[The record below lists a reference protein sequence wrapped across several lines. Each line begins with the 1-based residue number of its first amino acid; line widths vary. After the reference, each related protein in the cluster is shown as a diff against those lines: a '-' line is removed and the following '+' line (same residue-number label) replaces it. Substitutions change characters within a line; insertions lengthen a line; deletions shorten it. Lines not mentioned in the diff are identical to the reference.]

1 MAQAFDYFGDSKD
14 ALRMLIPVMINEKNV
29 AMREQRLQETAA
41 IEQQKIELE
50 KQKLEELRER
60 KLEEIKLR
68 SFLEES
74 KLSQGADRLANQRD
88 LVDLRRQQMEN
99 SGELKRQQIEMMQGN
114 QNSLLELKRQMLD
127 EQAKRN
133 EGMQGQREVNM
144 AAKQTAIQQA
154 EERLKQSQAKAGLQA
169 TQANTKM
176 AGQYASD
183 TASVESLTE
192 KMTNLA
198 KAAEEVAGMKG
209 LAGNFGIA
217 GIAPNI
223 PGGDAADAKAK
234 LDNLK
239 YQMSLDIINELRA
252 TASNQASGL
261 GQVTEGEHKILQNY
275 IANLD
280 KAQSVEQVRS
290 SLKSIS
296 DYAKGSINR
305 VGKAYSTHWG
315 GYTPP
320 QRDSATDT
328 PITEQAAPAAPSAAT
343 APATAAPAMQAPP
356 AAVEY
361 LKQNPHFAEQFKA
374 KYGYLPE
381 GF

>member
-1 MAQAFDYFGDSKD
+1 MGQAFDYFGDSKD
-14 ALRMLIPVMINEKNV
+14 ALRMLIPVMVNEKNV
-29 AMREQRLQETAA
+29 AMREDRLKETAA
-41 IEQQKIELE
+41 LEQQKIELE
-50 KQKLEELRER
+50 KEKLQELRER

-74 KLSQGADRLANQRD
+74 KLSQGADKLANQRD

-99 SGELKRQQIEMMQGN
+99 SGELKRQQLEMMQGN
-114 QNSLLELKRQMLD
+114 QNSLLELKRQMLE
-127 EQAKRN
+127 EQSRRN
-133 EGMQGQREVNM
+133 EGMQAQREVNM
-144 AAKQTAIQQA
+144 GAKQTAIQQA

-176 AGQYASD
+176 SGQYASD
-183 TASVESLTE
+183 TAAVESLTE
-192 KMTNLA
+192 KMTNLS
-198 KAAEEVAGMKG
+198 KAAEEVSGMKG
-209 LAGNFGIA
+209 LAGNFGVS
-217 GIAPNI
+217 GVLPNV
-223 PGGDAADAKAK
+223 PGGAAADAKAK

-280 KAQSVEQVRS
+280 KAQSVDQVRS

-320 QRDSATDT
+320 QREATT
-328 PITEQAAPAAPSAAT
+328 APAGAASTAPSAA
-343 APATAAPAMQAPP
+343 AAPAPEPQSMQAPP